1 MRCFVTAFFCLG
13 DRPVEPQLECLEKDY
28 QSGDK
33 APHSTFSTPPD
44 CYWSYVTDRSKTYVA
59 LRRLN
64 TQPSGFSRDAFFFN
78 LLTIQRINS
87 WSGEKSLNNVS
98 ALPLPIAR
106 AIVGVIA
113 FVCFLSANVHGQIP
127 STTES
132 ITDAGNGTT
141 PPSVTKPNP
150 TRVASKTTLVA
161 VPQADDEVWRFEIR
175 PYIWFAGIDGTLR
188 VGNLTAETGRDSS
201 DILGVLDFAAA
212 GQLEAIK
219 GRWRVMIDENYV
231 NLGTTGTGP
240 LGNIS
245 VDVEPTLNIFEA
257 GGSFTAVTVN
267 NKKATAAEP
276 LPPVFSAEILGG
288 VRWFH
293 LGLGLEPS
301 VGNPVE
307 GSRNF
312 FGPFVGNRFKV
323 SPHKAVTLI
332 GKYTVGGS
340 GAGSNFAWSAE
351 GLVDLRLKKGFS
363 VGGGYRALGM
373 NTDEPSNRVG
383 FNGTLKGLLFT
394 LTLYR

>member
-1 MRCFVTAFFCLG
+1 
-13 DRPVEPQLECLEKDY
+13 
-28 QSGDK
+28 
-33 APHSTFSTPPD
+33 
-44 CYWSYVTDRSKTYVA
+44 
-59 LRRLN
+59 
-64 TQPSGFSRDAFFFN
+64 
-78 LLTIQRINS
+78 
-87 WSGEKSLNNVS
+87 LNNVS
-98 ALPLPIAR
+98 STLLSRAR

-113 FVCFLSANVHGQIP
+113 SVFFLSASVSGQIL
-127 STTES
+127 SSTES
-132 ITDAGNGTT
+132 ITDAGNETTT
-141 PPSVTKPNP
+141 PLATKPNP
-150 TRVASKTTLVA
+150 TRGTTKTTLVL
-161 VPQADDEVWRFEIR
+161 VPQANDSEVWRFEIR
-175 PYIWFAGIDGTLR
+175 PYIWLAGIDGTLR

-201 DILGVLDFAAA
+201 DILGMLDFAAA

-219 GRWRVMIDENYV
+219 GRWRLIIDENYV

-245 VDVEPTLNIFEA
+245 VEVEPTLNIFEA
-257 GGSFTAVTVN
+257 GVSYTAVAVK
-267 NKKATAAEP
+267 NKKATADQP

-301 VGNPVE
+301 VGNAVE

-373 NTDEPSNRVG
+373 DTDEPSNRVG